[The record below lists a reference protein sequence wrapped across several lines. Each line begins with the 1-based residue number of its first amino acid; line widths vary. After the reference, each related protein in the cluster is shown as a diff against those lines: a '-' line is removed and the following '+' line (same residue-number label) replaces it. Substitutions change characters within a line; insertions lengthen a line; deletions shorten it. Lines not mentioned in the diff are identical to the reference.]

1 MKVFL
6 IILAVLVLLFAFI
19 LSLSAE
25 LTVVYDNGWH
35 TSVQVLFIK
44 KDIELSKILNFILFP
59 DKAGKQA
66 AEKKKEK
73 KKDNSKKS
81 KPVEE
86 TKAETTVEPVFE
98 VEAEKT
104 AETVKET
111 ETKTVEADL
120 SKSKPKAEPKKNPI
134 AKIIDEDGIVG
145 IMLLASNLVETLN
158 TAVTTLFRGLHI
170 YSLYVKMIVGGADAE
185 EIARAYGRICGFY
198 YPLKGMI
205 LNGMKVD
212 QFDDYIQPDFIAP
225 FNEYGFQLIASMN
238 VALILKIGIKAGT
251 KFLVNL
257 KKNK

>member
-44 KDIELSKILNFILFP
+44 NDIELSKILNFILFP

-86 TKAETTVEPVFE
+86 PKTEPTVHPVVE

-104 AETVKET
+104 AETVREA
-111 ETKTVEADL
+111 ETKTIEADS
-120 SKSKPKAEPKKNPI
+120 SKSKPNAEPKKNPI

-212 QFDDYIQPDFIAP
+212 QYDDYIQPDFIAP
-225 FNEYGFQLIASMN
+225 FNEYEFQLIASMN

-257 KKNK
+257 IKNK

>member
-86 TKAETTVEPVFE
+86 TKAETTVEPVVE
-98 VEAEKT
+98 VEAEKN
-104 AETVKET
+104 AETVKEP
-111 ETKTVEADL
+111 ETKSVEADA
-120 SKSKPKAEPKKNPI
+120 SNPKAESKKNPI
-134 AKIIDEDGIVG
+134 AKIIDEDSIVG

-170 YSLYVKMIVGGADAE
+170 YSLYVKIIVGGADAE

-212 QFDDYIQPDFIAP
+212 QYDDYIQPDFIAP
-225 FNEYGFQLIASMN
+225 FNEYEFQLIASMN
-238 VALILKIGIKAGT
+238 VALILKIAIKAGT

-257 KKNK
+257 IKNK

>member
-59 DKAGKQA
+59 DKAGQQA

-81 KPVEE
+81 KPIEE
-86 TKAETTVEPVFE
+86 PKIETTVEPVVE

-111 ETKTVEADL
+111 ETKTVEADS
-120 SKSKPKAEPKKNPI
+120 SKSKPNAEPKKNPI

-212 QFDDYIQPDFIAP
+212 QYDDYIQPDFIAP

-257 KKNK
+257 IKNK

>member
-111 ETKTVEADL
+111 ETKTVEADA
-120 SKSKPKAEPKKNPI
+120 SKPKAEPKKNPI

-212 QFDDYIQPDFIAP
+212 QYDDYIQPDFIAP

-257 KKNK
+257 IKNK

>member
-81 KPVEE
+81 KPVKEPKTE
-86 TKAETTVEPVFE
+86 PTVEPVVE

-111 ETKTVEADL
+111 ETKTVEADS
-120 SKSKPKAEPKKNPI
+120 SKPKPKAEPKKNPI

-145 IMLLASNLVETLN
+145 IMLLVSNLVETLN

-212 QFDDYIQPDFIAP
+212 QYDDYIQPDFIAP

-257 KKNK
+257 IKNK

>member
-6 IILAVLVLLFAFI
+6 IILAVLILLFAFI

-25 LTVVYDNGWH
+25 LTVIYDNGWH

-44 KDIELSKILNFILFP
+44 KDIELSKILNFVLFP

-73 KKDNSKKS
+73 KKDSSNKS
-81 KPVEE
+81 KPVKEPKTE
-86 TKAETTVEPVFE
+86 IPVEPVVE

-111 ETKTVEADL
+111 ETKTVKADV
-120 SKSKPKAEPKKNPI
+120 PKTNAEPKKNPI

-170 YSLYVKMIVGGADAE
+170 YSLYVKMIVGGSNAE

-212 QFDDYIQPDFIAP
+212 QYDDYIQPDFIAP
-225 FNEYGFQLIASMN
+225 FNEYEFQLIASMN

-257 KKNK
+257 IKNK